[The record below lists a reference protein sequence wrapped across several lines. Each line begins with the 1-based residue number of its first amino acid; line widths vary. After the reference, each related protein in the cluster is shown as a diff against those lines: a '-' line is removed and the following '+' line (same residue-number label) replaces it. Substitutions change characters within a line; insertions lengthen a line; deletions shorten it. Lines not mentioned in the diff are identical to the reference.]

1 MSISTVNSVASSQ
14 STASVSK
21 AVPFEWN
28 RVAQQ
33 QPQPS
38 SDTVTLSPEAIA
50 AQRQEQ
56 YALKTDPMEFYN
68 EWLTTEQPRSIRLE
82 GVKPYDD
89 LLPETQ
95 AYVDQLNERLKQ
107 AKTREQREDIQ
118 ALISGA
124 SRFGDKEMIQSD
136 SDVQTRW
143 QVEGVA
149 LNLQIAHLEIY
160 GEELAVPEGVK
171 SKEDVLD
178 DLNMITREEMI
189 RMNEAIGISREQ
201 TLADFKAIDQ
211 QNRAALESFF
221 YGWLNGERT
230 LEDAFR

>member
-1 MSISTVNSVASSQ
+1 MMFSSINTVAPTQ
-14 STASVSK
+14 TTAPVSK
-21 AVPFEWN
+21 VVPFEWN
-28 RVAQQ
+28 TVAQPKQ
-33 QPQPS
+33 S
-38 SDTVTLSPEAIA
+38 IDTVNLSPEAIA

-68 EWLTTEQPRSIRLE
+68 NWLDTEQPRSIRLE
-82 GVKPYDD
+82 GVKPYVG

-95 AYVDQLNERLKQ
+95 AYVDQLNERFKQ

-143 QVEGVA
+143 KVEGIA
-149 LNLQIAHLEIY
+149 LNLQMAHLEIY
-160 GEELAVPEGVK
+160 GEELAVPDSALPSERIL
-171 SKEDVLD
+171 E

-201 TLADFKAIDQ
+201 TLADFKNIDK
-211 QNRAALESFF
+211 QNRAALENFF
-221 YGWLNGERT
+221 YGWVNDSRT
-230 LEDAFR
+230 LEDEFRT